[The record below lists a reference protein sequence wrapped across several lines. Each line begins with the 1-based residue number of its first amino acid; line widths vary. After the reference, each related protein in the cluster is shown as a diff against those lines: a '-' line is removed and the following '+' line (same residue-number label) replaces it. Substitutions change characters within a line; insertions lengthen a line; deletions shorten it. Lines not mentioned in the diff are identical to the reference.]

1 MLCSAALLPACRTGT
16 PCLRRRG
23 STERRP
29 LRPARLPLRAA
40 RLLLCRCCVRLAAP
54 RLRAALLL
62 TGAAPCAA
70 AAAPP
75 GDPRALHASRSRD
88 SRQPRASVEA
98 AAGFFWASGARGR
111 RKVIEFGTE

>member
-1 MLCSAALLPACRTGT
+1 LPHRHTLSAPPWFNGAPPPAACAAAAA
-16 PCLRRRG
+16 
-23 STERRP
+23 RRP
-29 LRPARLPLRAA
+29 PAPVPLLRAA
-40 RLLLCRCCVRLAAP
+40 C
-54 RLRAALLL
+54 RAALLL